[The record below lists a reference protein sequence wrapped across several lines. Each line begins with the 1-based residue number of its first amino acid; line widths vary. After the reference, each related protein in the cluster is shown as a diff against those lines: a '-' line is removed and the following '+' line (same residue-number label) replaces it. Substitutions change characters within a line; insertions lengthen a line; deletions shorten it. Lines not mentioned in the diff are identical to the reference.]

1 MTALLLLHGHTP
13 ARYHTC
19 FDIGPWR
26 VGRSPHSILPLFP
39 ATVNP
44 KSAILPTWKSLRGG
58 GRVGSSS
65 RCTNMEAGQPGLLLL
80 LLLLAGATAQVP
92 FLACVRAQKGP
103 VTG

>member
-1 MTALLLLHGHTP
+1 MTALLLLLHGHTP
-13 ARYHTC
+13 ARYRTC
-19 FDIGPWR
+19 LDIGPWR
-26 VGRSPHSILPLFP
+26 EPFPPPFP
-39 ATVNP
+39 ARQS
-44 KSAILPTWKSLRGG
+44 KKCAILPTWKSLRGG